1 MFTSPEISLFSLAGR
16 PFILRHSST
25 YVQLA
30 VDKQLQLQ
38 NTRMKRLLGV
48 TIFCNF
54 QVLFSQKKENIKT
67 MGMTKSSDDIG
78 NIV

>member
-38 NTRMKRLLGV
+38 NTRMKRLLSV
-48 TIFCNF
+48 TIFCNSKF
-54 QVLFSQKKENIKT
+54 CSAKKRKI
-67 MGMTKSSDDIG
+67 
-78 NIV
+78 

>member
-38 NTRMKRLLGV
+38 NTRMKQLLSV
-48 TIFCNF
+48 AIFCNF
-54 QVLFSQKKENIKT
+54 QVLFSQKKGKYKN
-67 MGMTKSSDDIG
+67 DG
-78 NIV
+78 NDEI

>member
-16 PFILRHSST
+16 PFILRHRST

-38 NTRMKRLLGV
+38 NTRMKRLLSV
-48 TIFCNF
+48 AIFCNF